1 MNDEDDACDKDD
13 IEEEFKTM
21 TIMTLNK
28 LLRFLWLIGKSMTGL
43 LFGIMN
49 NVI

>member
-1 MNDEDDACDKDD
+1 MNDEDDACDEDD
-13 IEEEFKTM
+13 VEEEFKTM

-28 LLRFLWLIGKSMTGL
+28 LLRILWLIGKSMTGL
-43 LFGIMN
+43 LFCIMN